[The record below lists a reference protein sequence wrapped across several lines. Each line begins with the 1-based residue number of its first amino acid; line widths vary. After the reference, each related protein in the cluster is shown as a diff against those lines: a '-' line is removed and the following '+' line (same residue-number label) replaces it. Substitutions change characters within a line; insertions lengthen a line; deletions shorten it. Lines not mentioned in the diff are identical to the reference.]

1 MDNLINTVSKDI
13 RYVIKRS
20 GDKVVFKSDKIE
32 TAILNAM
39 KSISK
44 VDNDMAERIARLTT
58 KALFRGNKD
67 KVPNVDEIH
76 DMVENKLMDNGLND
90 VAKEY
95 IIYRSKNRPNIF
107 SKRVNLKPYE
117 YPNLNEYVDA
127 IRHSYW
133 VHTEFNFTSDIQDYK
148 VHLNEKEKSAVER
161 AMLAISQIEVA
172 VKSFWGD
179 IYKRMPKPE
188 IGNVGATFAESE
200 VRHAD
205 AYSHLIQLLGL
216 NNEFENLL
224 EVPQVRRRIKYL
236 EKAISTSKSVDNKE
250 YFESVVL
257 FSMFVENVSLFSQFL
272 VIMSFNKHKNK
283 LKGISNAVEAT
294 SKEENIHAEFG
305 FELVNLI
312 KKENPEWWT
321 EQLVD
326 DLVIATK
333 EAYEAETEIVNWI
346 FEKGDLD
353 FLTKSQTMEFIKHRF
368 NVSLNSI
375 GLDNIFEIN
384 DTLLD
389 TTEWFDD
396 EILTTKHTDFFN
408 KRSINYSKKSKSIT
422 SNDLF

>member
-44 VDNDMAERIARLTT
+44 VDNEMAEKIARLTT

-95 IIYRSKNRPNIF
+95 IIYRSKNQPNIF

-384 DTLLD
+384 DTLLE

>member
-44 VDNDMAERIARLTT
+44 VDNEMAEKIARLTT

-67 KVPNVDEIH
+67 RVPNVDEIH

-95 IIYRSKNRPNIF
+95 IIYRSKNQPNIF

-384 DTLLD
+384 DTLLE